1 MLGGLKARLAIIASI
16 VMAFLL
22 TYAKGRR
29 DQSESDHETEI
40 NEYVEARKRMDEVAV
55 GDADA
60 SREWLRNR
68 DKQ

>member
-22 TYAKGRR
+22 TYAKGRQ
-29 DQSESDHETEI
+29 DQSESDHDTEI
-40 NEYVEARKRMDEVAV
+40 NEYVEARKRMDEVVV